1 MARTQTTVRIRR
13 TATVVFQAI
22 QQHAWVNDPA
32 WEPEV
37 IAVRPLDEGGP
48 RVGGRVAMTR
58 RDGGRAH
65 TTTYEIT
72 VLEPSR
78 RLAIRHL
85 DGPMDF
91 ALEFRVEPAGEAET
105 DVTATVD
112 MAPRGALRL
121 LAPLFALMGPRRNA
135 RISAAMAAAIEAS
148 TKPSFA
154 GEAAATA

>member
-1 MARTQTTVRIRR
+1 MARTQTTVRVRR
-13 TATVVFQAI
+13 PATVVFQAI
-22 QQHAWVNDPA
+22 QQHAWINDPA

-37 IAVRPLDEGGP
+37 LAVRPLDEGSP
-48 RVGGRVAMTR
+48 RVGARVEMTR
-58 RDGGRAH
+58 RDGGRVY

-72 VLEPSR
+72 VLEPPR
-78 RLAIRHL
+78 RLAVRHL

-91 ALEFRVEPAGEAET
+91 ALEFRVEPAGESEA

-121 LAPLFALMGPRRNA
+121 LAPLFALLGPRRNA
-135 RISAAMAAAIEAS
+135 RISAAMAAAIESSTNAS
-148 TKPSFA
+148 FG

>member
-13 TATVVFQAI
+13 PADVVFDAI
-22 QQHAWVNDPA
+22 QQHAWTNDPA

-37 IAVRPLDEGGP
+37 LEVKALDEGGP

-58 RDGGRAH
+58 RDSGRTF

-72 VLEPSR
+72 ALDAPR
-78 RLAIRHL
+78 RLAIRHV

-91 ALEFRVEPAGEAET
+91 GLEFRVQPAGNRET

-148 TKPSFA
+148 TAPSHGSDA
-154 GEAAATA
+154 LATA